1 MKRKWIVAAV
11 VVLAVVGIAL
21 PWGTGYLTKQQWQ
34 LVSQEVNNSQTWLE
48 MQVGQYDRGFWT
60 SSFDGTMVLRDP
72 ATSEEWTVPYRAN
85 VSHGLTGSLT
95 DFKPVN
101 GWAPEG
107 ERWFGTEDPRL
118 TTETRLW
125 GTSVTELTVPKFN
138 IVGDSSAETVFGS
151 GGVLRIKTS
160 IGADSVDISSDVSS
174 LVVASEELDLRLSNL
189 TLEQQMQRLNGNIWT
204 GEGTLNV
211 ASLELMPPAAEAI
224 MLRGLSLHSRNE
236 AVNNGKALDS
246 AVSITLEELQLADDT
261 LGPHRIEFEVN
272 GVDVAAWDALG
283 SSMTNMQL
291 ASLAAENGDPSAFQ
305 QQMQAMSEVGE
316 AVQALAATG
325 LSMGFPVISLISPE
339 GPIEG
344 HIAVSHPGSAGGAG
358 ALLIMPA
365 LEGDMELSIP
375 LALAENYEAIR
386 QQTAPL
392 IKEGL
397 LLTDGDRLV
406 LRATLKDL
414 ILDVNGRPLP
424 LPPLM

>member
-1 MKRKWIVAAV
+1 MKRKWIVAAAL
-11 VVLAVVGIAL
+11 VLAVVGIAL

-48 MQVGQYDRGFWT
+48 MQVGHYDRGFW
-60 SSFDGTMVLRDP
+60 SSGFEGTMILRDP
-72 ATSEEWTVPYRAN
+72 GTSEEWVVPYQAN
-85 VSHGLTGSLT
+85 VTHGLIGSLT

-107 ERWFGTEDPRL
+107 ERWFGAENPRL

-125 GTSVTELTVPKFN
+125 GTSVTELTVPEFN
-138 IVGDSSAETVFGS
+138 IVGDSSADTVFGD
-151 GGVLRIKTS
+151 GGVLRVKTNIS
-160 IGADSVDISSDVSS
+160 ADSVEISSDVSS
-174 LVVASEELDLRLSNL
+174 LVVASQDLDLRLSNL
-189 TLEQQMQRLNGNIWT
+189 TLEQQMQRLSGNIWT

-211 ASLELMPPAAEAI
+211 ASLELMPPAADAI
-224 MLRGLSLHSRNE
+224 VLRGLVVHSLNE
-236 AVNNGKALDS
+236 AVNDGKALDS
-246 AVSITLEELQLADDT
+246 AVHITLDELQVADDA
-261 LGPHRIEFEVN
+261 LGPHRVEFEVK

-291 ASLAAENGDPSAFQ
+291 AALAAENGDPSAFQ
-305 QQMQAMSEVGE
+305 QQMQAMSEIGE
-316 AVQALAATG
+316 AMQTLAATG
-325 LSMGFPVISLISPE
+325 LSMGFPAIRLISPE

-344 HIAVSHPGSAGGAG
+344 HVALSHPGSAGSSG

-365 LEGDMELSIP
+365 LKGDMELSIP

-397 LLTDGDRLV
+397 LITEGDRLV